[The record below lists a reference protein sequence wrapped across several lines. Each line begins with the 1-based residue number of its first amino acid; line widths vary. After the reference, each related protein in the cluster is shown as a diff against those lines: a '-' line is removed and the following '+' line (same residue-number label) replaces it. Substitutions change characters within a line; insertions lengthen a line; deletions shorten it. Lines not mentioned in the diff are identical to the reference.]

1 MATTSPSHQDLDLI
15 PMAKDILQ
23 IVKGLNITF
32 VEKPSQKQPP
42 KEINVSEGKKLVDTE
57 VQELLR
63 KRAITPAQGSKDDE
77 YG

>member
-15 PMAKDILQ
+15 PMANDILQ

-42 KEINVSEGKKLVDTE
+42 KEIKMSQKAKN
-57 VQELLR
+57 
-63 KRAITPAQGSKDDE
+63 
-77 YG
+77 